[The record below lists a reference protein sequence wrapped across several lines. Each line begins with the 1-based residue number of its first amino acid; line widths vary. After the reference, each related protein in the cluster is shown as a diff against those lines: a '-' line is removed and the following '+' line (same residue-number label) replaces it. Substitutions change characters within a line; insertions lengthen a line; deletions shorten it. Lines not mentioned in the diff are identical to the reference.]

1 MEHLWIAASVA
12 AALCQALRYAALK
25 ELNKHLST
33 LVSTYV
39 RILFSFPFQILYV
52 TAVLMAMGAGFP
64 ELNARFLL
72 FSAITAVG
80 QFLGTAMM
88 IRLFQLGNF
97 AVGTMLTKS
106 DVVLTALIGTALFS
120 ENISNLGW
128 VAILVTVVGVLV
140 ISAGR
145 MPATAWRAGE
155 IGLLGLL
162 FGKATRLGLTIGL
175 VNGVCYLFLK
185 EAMTALDPATPAVI
199 RAAMAGAAMTTFSVI
214 ILGGWLLITEREG
227 LARIP
232 QYPGLGWFL
241 GIMSAVGTI
250 MWYLATVWANA
261 SYVASVAQVQVV
273 FSLALSRYWFGEAI
287 RPMELVGIA
296 TILLGVVMFKIV

>member
-39 RILFSFPFQILYV
+39 RILFSFPFQVVYV
-52 TAVLMAMGAGFP
+52 TGVLAVTGASMP
-64 ELNARFLL
+64 ELNRWFFL

-88 IRLFQLGNF
+88 IRLFHLGNF

-120 ENISNLGW
+120 EDISNLGW
-128 VAILVTVVGVLV
+128 VAIFVTVIGVMI

-145 MPATAWRAGE
+145 LPATAWRAGE
-155 IGLLGLL
+155 IGLVGLL

-185 EAMTALDPATPAVI
+185 EAMVSLDPAIEPVI
-199 RAAMAGAAMTTFSVI
+199 RAALAGAAMTTFSVVF
-214 ILGGWLLITEREG
+214 LGAWLVMTEPKG

-261 SYVASVAQVQVV
+261 SYVAAVAQVQVV

-296 TILLGVVMFKIV
+296 TILLGVVMFKLV